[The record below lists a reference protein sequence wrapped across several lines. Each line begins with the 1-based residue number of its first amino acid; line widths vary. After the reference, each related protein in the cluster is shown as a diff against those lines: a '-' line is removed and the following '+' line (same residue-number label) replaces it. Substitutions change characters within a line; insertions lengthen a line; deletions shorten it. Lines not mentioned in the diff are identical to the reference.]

1 MLPFFGVQQ
10 SESSVQRAAQ
20 VCSVSCAQSSS
31 QVSKVPSRPWLF
43 LGLAPGWAG
52 LWPSAGWPRAG
63 LKEELCCVPE
73 LLSVEVHVTQGASSL
88 SLSPTCAVA
97 WREGKK
103 RHAIVMA
110 SGKAERERRQ
120 TRAYE
125 KQTGQD
131 QRQFFQRAKLLTV

>member
-1 MLPFFGVQQ
+1 M
-10 SESSVQRAAQ
+10 
-20 VCSVSCAQSSS
+20 
-31 QVSKVPSRPWLF
+31 PSHPCLL
-43 LGLAPGWAG
+43 LGLVPGWAG
-52 LWPSAGWPRAG
+52 LWQGAGWPRAG
-63 LKEELCCVPE
+63 QKEELCCAAE
-73 LLSVEVHVTQGASSL
+73 LLSVEVGVIQGASSRQ

-110 SGKAERERRQ
+110 AVKAERQSQQ

-131 QRQFFQRAKLLTV
+131 QRQFLQRAKLLTV

>member
-1 MLPFFGVQQ
+1 M
-10 SESSVQRAAQ
+10 
-20 VCSVSCAQSSS
+20 
-31 QVSKVPSRPWLF
+31 PSRPWLL

-52 LWPSAGWPRAG
+52 LWPGAGWPRAG

-73 LLSVEVHVTQGASSL
+73 LLSVEVHVTQEASSRQRL
-88 SLSPTCAVA
+88 SLSPTRAVA

-110 SGKAERERRQ
+110 AVKAERQRRQ

-131 QRQFFQRAKLLTV
+131 QRQFLQRAKLLTV